1 MVVEAVGLGWWLVVC
16 VVVGWSWGQKAF
28 LCYLGC
34 RPVDSG
40 VLRPVA
46 WSALVLGVCTAA
58 KLAPL
63 ALCPPELLHR

>member
-1 MVVEAVGLGWWLVVC
+1 MVEAVGLGWWLVVC
-16 VVVGWSWGQKAF
+16 VVVGWSWGQKACS
-28 LCYLGC
+28 LCCLGC

-63 ALCPPELLHR
+63 ALCPSELLHR